1 MKNLKTLALAV
12 GAALGFTAL
21 NVNAG
26 TATAA
31 FTITARV
38 QANCT
43 SVLASNL
50 TLDYDP
56 VVANA
61 PGGTDLYGSSTLTM
75 RCTPGTVADITMSF
89 STNTTAGTQR
99 RVQNS
104 GSFLAYTLYVP
115 TGGAPGAAC
124 AATVPSTQWKDVNT
138 GTAGT
143 DFLRTTAFAN
153 ASVQTFNYCVYMP
166 RGQSGPIGN
175 YTDSVTATVNF

>member
-12 GAALGFTAL
+12 GATLGLVAINAT
-21 NVNAG
+21 AG
-26 TATAA
+26 TAPAP

-43 SVLASNL
+43 SVLANNL
-50 TLDYDP
+50 TVDYDP
-56 VVANA
+56 IVANA
-61 PGGTDLYGSSTLTM
+61 AAGTDLFGSSTLTM

-89 STNTTAGTQR
+89 SANTNAGQR
-99 RVQNS
+99 RVAN
-104 GSFLAYTLYVP
+104 GTNFLSYTLYVP
-115 TGGAPGAAC
+115 NGAAPGATC
-124 AATVPSTQWKDVNT
+124 AATVPTAQWKDVTT

-143 DFLRTTAFAN
+143 DFLRTTSFAN

-166 RGQSGPIGN
+166 KGQSGPIGD

>member
-1 MKNLKTLALAV
+1 MKSLKTLALAV
-12 GAALGFTAL
+12 GATLGLVAINAT
-21 NVNAG
+21 AG
-26 TATAA
+26 TATAP

-43 SVLASNL
+43 AVLANNL
-50 TLDYDP
+50 TVDYDP
-56 VVANA
+56 VLANA
-61 PGGTDLYGSSTLTM
+61 AAGADLFGSSTLTM

-89 STNTTAGTQR
+89 STNTTAGQR

-104 GSFLAYTLYVP
+104 GNYLAYTLYVP
-115 TGGAPGAAC
+115 TTGAPAAAC
-124 AATVPSTQWKDVNT
+124 AATVPTAQWKDVTT

-166 RGQSGPIGN
+166 KGQSGPIGN

>member
-12 GAALGFTAL
+12 GAALGCTAL

-26 TATAA
+26 TATAN

-43 SVLASNL
+43 SVLANSL
-50 TLDYDP
+50 TVDYDP
-56 VVANA
+56 IVANA
-61 PGGTDLYGSSTLTM
+61 AAGADLYGSSTLTM

-89 STNTTAGTQR
+89 STNTNAGQR
-99 RVQNS
+99 RVAN
-104 GSFLAYTLYVP
+104 GTNFLAYTLYVP
-115 TGGAPGAAC
+115 TSGAP
-124 AATVPSTQWKDVNT
+124 AATCASTVPTAQWKDVAT

-175 YTDSVTATVNF
+175 YTDNVTATVNF